1 VNSQRDKRE
10 ESLAKPAGED
20 NGSAKGKI
28 TVADAQRQKF
38 LFLLLILF
46 VFGVP
51 AFTTLPIARFVPD
64 RYILH
69 TVLIMGFLWLIA
81 LIYFGEVLSRGVD
94 LPIPTEGLLI
104 IATFFLMLVI
114 WGIRPIREIGYLWM
128 GGFVAISGGLVRLYR
143 AKGSYREFIDLILSM
158 ALIIAT
164 YLAMR
169 FTKLTDLFGILLVVA
184 TVTYWY
190 ILSPIFR
197 PRET

>member
-1 VNSQRDKRE
+1 
-10 ESLAKPAGED
+10 LAKPAGED